1 MEDRKMAKTQKK
13 AVEEGMKIIFVDESG
28 FYLLP
33 MLVRTYAPRG
43 ETPILKEWVSHDHLS
58 VMSGITLEGKL
69 SIMIRDH
76 SLSSKDVITFLQQ
89 LQRQIHGKLLIIW
102 DGSPIHRSKAIKAYL
117 ASGGAKRIH
126 LERLPGYAPEL
137 NPDEGVW
144 SYLKRV
150 ELKNVV
156 CKNLSELEHELRK
169 AVRRLRP
176 NMNALLGFIHQP
188 GFYV

>member
-1 MEDRKMAKTQKK
+1 
-13 AVEEGMKIIFVDESG
+13 MKIVFVDESG

-43 ETPILKEWVSHDHLS
+43 ETPVLKEWVTCDHLS

-69 SIMIRDH
+69 SVMIRDH
-76 SLSSKDVITFLQQ
+76 SLSSEDVIIFLQQ

-102 DGSPIHRSKAIKAYL
+102 DGSSIHRSKAIKAYL
-117 ASGGAKRIH
+117 ASGGAKLIH
-126 LERLPGYAPEL
+126 LERLPGYAPER

-150 ELKNVV
+150 KLKNVV
-156 CKNLSELEHELRK
+156 CKNLPELEHELRK
-169 AVRRLRP
+169 AVHRLRRKT
-176 NMNALLGFIHQP
+176 NVLHGFIHQS
-188 GFYV
+188 GF